1 MFCSLDDIDSC
12 KVFQFKSRSKPLAEH
27 QTLSD
32 ITPAI
37 LPLVSLLEPTSG
49 PPPEF
54 NESPFVPASD
64 ALQELMAHPPFY
76 DGSGSKTLTEPLLI
90 WIEKWGG
97 AIVGASI
104 QSKITV
110 AWDNCDANFQANRW
124 VCGFR
129 FPFILQT
136 PCRIG

>member
-1 MFCSLDDIDSC
+1 VFCGLDVLDTC
-12 KVFQFKSRSKPLAEH
+12 KVLQSEFLPTLLVEH

-37 LPLVSLLEPTSG
+37 PPLISLLEPTSG
-49 PPPEF
+49 PPPVF
-54 NESPFVPASD
+54 NESSFVPASD

-104 QSKITV
+104 QSKIMTMC
-110 AWDNCDANFQANRW
+110 NGCDANQSNRR
-124 VCGFR
+124 VCGFC
-129 FPFILQT
+129 FPFFLQA
-136 PCRIG
+136 PCRVG

>member
-1 MFCSLDDIDSC
+1 MLCGLDAFDSC
-12 KVFQFKSRSKPLAEH
+12 KVLQSESRSTLLAEH

-37 LPLVSLLEPTSG
+37 PSLISLLEPTSG
-49 PPPEF
+49 PPPVF
-54 NESPFVPASD
+54 DESLFVPASD

-76 DGSGSKTLTEPLLI
+76 DGSGFKTLTEPLLI

-104 QSKITV
+104 QSKLTV
-110 AWDNCDANFQANRW
+110 A
-124 VCGFR
+124 CGGCG
-129 FPFILQT
+129 I
-136 PCRIG
+136 